1 MEMMNLQLLQPFVVA
16 IVLGA
21 VIGFERTFASR
32 MDHETPDYL
41 GGIRTYSL
49 VALFGS
55 LMSFLGNNYAKE
67 LLYLGYSAI
76 IIMTAV
82 SYYIDFSKHNE
93 SGITTEVSMLICF
106 TVGVIIERNQLVL
119 ALFITI
125 ITAVVLHMKSYLH
138 RLADMVEQEDIRA
151 TLKFAI
157 ITFIILLF
165 DPDFTILLREVGI
178 FNGAVFD
185 RFPGLG
191 EVKVVNPYTVWLMV
205 VLVSAIGFTGYIAI
219 KILGQ
224 RKGIGLSGLLGGLAS
239 STATTVAFSKR
250 SRETGDAGSAYP
262 YALAVILAC
271 STMFPRVLLE
281 VLIINP
287 ALLGKL
293 IMVMGSMAGAGFLFC
308 FVLWKKIGQ
317 GRGEEVPYKNPFNIS
332 LALKFAVVFAVIVFI
347 SRIAEVLFGNS
358 GIYAISVLTGL
369 SDVDPMTLT
378 MSQISRD
385 DPSKLDQA
393 TIAITLAAFA
403 NTFMKGAMAVI
414 LGSKNFKKIVI
425 AGFGIILLT
434 GTLVLIAVSVI

>member
-1 MEMMNLQLLQPFVVA
+1 MEMMNLQLLQPFVVT

-55 LMSFLGNNYAKE
+55 LMSFLGSNYAKE

-178 FNGAVFD
+178 FNGAVLD

-250 SRETGDAGSAYP
+250 SREIGDAGTAYP

-281 VLIINP
+281 VLVINP

-308 FVLWKKIGQ
+308 FVLWKKIGK

-332 LALKFAVVFAVIVFI
+332 LAFKFAVVFAVIVFV

-414 LGSKNFKKIVI
+414 LGSKGFKKIVI